1 MFDPDTYRQESLA
14 TWDRMATGWEGR
26 REWLL
31 QMTGHINEWVREHVD
46 PQPGQ
51 TFLDI
56 AAGPGDLGL
65 HIAER
70 VGDEGKVISSDFSP
84 EMVEVARRTGEG
96 RGTTNVEFR
105 VLDAEKMDLA
115 EDSVDGAVCRFG
127 YMLMADPAAALAETR
142 RVLRDGGRLS
152 FAVWGGPER
161 NGWAA
166 VPGMTLVEKG
176 VLPPPEP
183 GSPGI
188 FAMGNTDRIVEL
200 VTGAGFGEPRIEE
213 VAIEWNYADP
223 DEHWA
228 KTLALA
234 APISDAYSSLDQA
247 EQDQVREAVRER
259 VSERLSADS
268 GGLDGVALAVLAE

>member
-31 QMTGHINEWVREHVD
+31 QMTGHINDWVRERVD

-127 YMLMADPAAALAETR
+127 YMLMADPGGALKDTR
-142 RVLRDGGRLS
+142 RVVKDGGPLA
-152 FAVWGGPER
+152 FVVWRGPEL
-161 NGWAA
+161 NPWFAI
-166 VPGMTLVEKG
+166 PGMTLVQRE
-176 VLPPPEP
+176 LIPPPEP
-183 GSPGI
+183 GGPGI
-188 FAMGNTDRIVEL
+188 AFEFRYADADDYWGSILELAGPLGQAIQSRPEEEQDAIKAAIVEN
-200 VTGAGFGEPRIEE
+200 VVEFKKDDGAYRMP
-213 VAIEWNYADP
+213 
-223 DEHWA
+223 
-228 KTLALA
+228 A
-234 APISDAYSSLDQA
+234 ACW
-247 EQDQVREAVRER
+247 
-259 VSERLSADS
+259 
-268 GGLDGVALAVLAE
+268 GVLTR